1 MNHPNRK
8 ASSIKTALPR
18 SARRRKSGS
27 TIGLW
32 WVTGIGVRSR
42 RTQEELSERRK
53 AYVDPI
59 LSKTL
64 SYEELL
70 AHISET
76 ALFRRDSSP
85 PSALLV
91 RRWVYLRR
99 FGFDLVE
106 SEMNLREATL
116 SLSDEE

>member
-8 ASSIKTALPR
+8 ASSMKTALPR

-106 SEMNLREATL
+106 VEMNLREATL